1 MKHPFSRQLEEIPP
15 SGIRAFF
22 DLVLESNDPDIISL
36 GVGEPDFDTPWPI
49 CEEAIRSIE
58 NGLTAYSSNQG
69 LFELRK
75 KIAETLEKKHACQ
88 LNPKT
93 NILVTS
99 GVSEG
104 LDLIFRVLINPGD
117 EVVVPTPCYVCYAA
131 LIRLL
136 GGKVV
141 EVDTSS
147 TQFQVTA
154 DAIQSVITPKTKAII
169 LCSPN
174 NPTGTEITKLEMAKI
189 VEMIKSKNLWCISDE
204 IYTALS
210 YDTPPVSLL
219 DFPEIKSNWIVLN
232 GFSKA
237 YAMTGFRVGY
247 MIADESV
254 ISRALKIHQYAALCA
269 PITSQYA
276 AIAALKQNKK
286 VINQMNASYLERRN
300 LCVSRFRAM
309 GFELPTP
316 TGAFYCFPNISTT
329 GLNDTEFALALFQQ
343 FKVAVVPGSVF
354 GAGGSGHIRCC
365 YATGL
370 NQLITALERIASFVT
385 HLNTPK

>member
-1 MKHPFSRQLEEIPP
+1 MKHPFSKQLEEIPP

-49 CEEAIRSIE
+49 CEDAIRSIE

-75 KIAETLEKKHACQ
+75 KIAEVLEKKHACQ
-88 LNPKT
+88 LNPKA

-104 LDLIFRVLINPGD
+104 LDLIFRVLVNPGD
-117 EVVVPTPCYVCYAA
+117 EVIVPTPCYVCYAA

-141 EVDTSS
+141 EVDTAS

-154 DAIQSVITPKTKAII
+154 NAIRSAVTPKTKAVI
-169 LCSPN
+169 LCTPN
-174 NPTGTEITKLEMAKI
+174 NPTGTGITKVEMAKI
-189 VEMIKSKNLWCISDE
+189 VKIIKSQDLWCISDE
-204 IYTALS
+204 IYTELS
-210 YDTPPVSLL
+210 YDAPAVSLL
-219 DFPEIKSNWIVLN
+219 DFPEIKSNRIVLN
-232 GFSKA
+232 GFSKS

-247 MIADESV
+247 MVADEAV

-286 VINQMNASYLERRN
+286 VINQMKISYLERRN
-300 LCVSRFRAM
+300 LCISRFKSM

-316 TGAFYCFPNISTT
+316 TGAFYCFPNITST
-329 GLNDTEFALALFQQ
+329 GLNDTEFAMALFKR

-365 YATGL
+365 YATEL
-370 NQLITALERIASFVT
+370 SQLMTALERIATFVND
-385 HLNTPK
+385 LNASE